1 MNPAHEPTNRARM
14 RRKITTKGLR
24 IQSSTSPTGFYELS
38 FYRCQK
44 SPQARSEGG
53 KHIGSAV
60 RLLFAGQNAVVP
72 VTTTFSEGIE
82 ARTVLFSGPFSQ
94 PATFFLRVGKDGWVQ
109 CRRGPDRSEDNLEFT
124 EGVVH

>member
-38 FYRCQK
+38 FYRCQN

-53 KHIGSAV
+53 KRIGSAV

-72 VTTTFSEGIE
+72 VTTTISEGIE
-82 ARTVLFSGPFSQ
+82 ARTVLFSRSFFSTRDVLPEGRQEWLGPVPQ
-94 PATFFLRVGKDGWVQ
+94 
-109 CRRGPDRSEDNLEFT
+109 RSRSL
-124 EGVVH
+124 GRQS